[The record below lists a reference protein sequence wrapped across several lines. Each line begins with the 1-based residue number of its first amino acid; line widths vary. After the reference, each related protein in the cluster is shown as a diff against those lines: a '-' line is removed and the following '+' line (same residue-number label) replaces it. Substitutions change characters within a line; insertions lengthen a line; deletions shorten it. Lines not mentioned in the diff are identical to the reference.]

1 MTVREIALKMLL
13 EYELGGKY
21 VNLSLSSHTADKLS
35 RDDRAF
41 LTVLLYTT
49 VERKLNLDYRISAIS
64 GRSLDKL
71 DPNTLNILRLGLCQI
86 IYINSV
92 PTHAAVNETVKL
104 ARSAGERSFVN
115 GVLRSAARL
124 FEKGELPLPDKDK
137 NPVRY
142 LAVRESFPQELVK
155 LFVREYGIEDT
166 ERMLLAFN
174 GEKNTDITVNTLKIS
189 RDDYLSRLIAAG
201 YVAEISPLSSLS
213 IRISASVDPRK
224 LPGFDEGLFFVQDAS
239 CALCAEVLG
248 AKSGEQIADVCA
260 APGGKSFA
268 SAILSGGL
276 ADIWAFDL
284 HESKLSLIESGRS
297 RLGLDRIKV
306 GAMDSSTV
314 NESLIGK
321 LDGVICDVPCSG
333 LGVLSKKPDLR
344 YNATS
349 RSEQLPELQYSILKS
364 SSEYLKAGGRLV
376 YSTCTLSPSENAE
389 VVSRFLD
396 ENAGFK
402 LVPFN
407 AGGIKSDGMLTLLP
421 HIHGTDGFF
430 IALLEKNGK

>member
-1 MTVREIALKMLL
+1 MLFR
-13 EYELGGKY
+13 
-21 VNLSLSSHTADKLS
+21 SDKLS
-35 RDDRAF
+35 REDRAF

-64 GRSLDKL
+64 GRSTDKL

-86 IYINSV
+86 VYINSV
-92 PTHAAVNETVKL
+92 PAHAAVNETVKL
-104 ARSAGERSFVN
+104 ARSAGERSIVN
-115 GVLRSAARL
+115 GVLRSAVRL
-124 FEKGELPLPDKDK
+124 FEKGELPLPEKDK
-137 NPVRY
+137 NPIRH

-166 ERMLLAFN
+166 ERILLAFN
-174 GEKNTDITVNTLKIS
+174 GEKITDITVNTLKIS
-189 RDDYLSRLIAAG
+189 RDDYIARLIACG
-201 YVAEISPLSSLS
+201 YDAVISPLSRLG
-213 IRISASVDPRK
+213 IRINASVDPRT

-248 AKSGEQIADVCA
+248 AKAGETIADVCS

-276 ADIWAFDL
+276 ADIYAFDL
-284 HESKLSLIESGRS
+284 HENKLSLIESGKS
-297 RLGLDRIKV
+297 RLGLERIKV
-306 GAMDSSTV
+306 AQADSSLV
-314 NESLIGK
+314 NESLVGK

-344 YNATS
+344 YNAMS
-349 RSEQLPELQYSILKS
+349 RSEQLPELQYSILEAS
-364 SSEYLKAGGRLV
+364 SKYLKDGGRLV
-376 YSTCTLSPSENAE
+376 YSTCTLSPEENSA
-389 VVSRFLD
+389 VVLRFLE
-396 ENAGFK
+396 ENTGFE
-402 LVPFN
+402 LVPFS

-430 IALLEKNGK
+430 IALLKKTENNGK

>member
-137 NPVRY
+137 NPV
-142 LAVRESFPQELVK
+142 
-155 LFVREYGIEDT
+155 
-166 ERMLLAFN
+166 
-174 GEKNTDITVNTLKIS
+174 
-189 RDDYLSRLIAAG
+189 
-201 YVAEISPLSSLS
+201 
-213 IRISASVDPRK
+213 
-224 LPGFDEGLFFVQDAS
+224 
-239 CALCAEVLG
+239 
-248 AKSGEQIADVCA
+248 
-260 APGGKSFA
+260 
-268 SAILSGGL
+268 
-276 ADIWAFDL
+276 
-284 HESKLSLIESGRS
+284 
-297 RLGLDRIKV
+297 
-306 GAMDSSTV
+306 
-314 NESLIGK
+314 
-321 LDGVICDVPCSG
+321 
-333 LGVLSKKPDLR
+333 
-344 YNATS
+344 
-349 RSEQLPELQYSILKS
+349 
-364 SSEYLKAGGRLV
+364 
-376 YSTCTLSPSENAE
+376 
-389 VVSRFLD
+389 
-396 ENAGFK
+396 
-402 LVPFN
+402 
-407 AGGIKSDGMLTLLP
+407 
-421 HIHGTDGFF
+421 
-430 IALLEKNGK
+430 